1 MLISHT
7 HIVSNV
13 YKWHSA
19 SFTVSLHGTKRTP
32 MRLWDCGLCFE
43 VLLYSI
49 HLPILLPTIR
59 CLAAAIAGGWHFLP
73 ARSWCWKDLWTKK
86 RPVGVRDRCRGLTV
100 LRTESNLEWFTVC
113 LHHLCRGEN
122 YVGSGMSPW
131 WLVCVSCSTH
141 WGETRGDERLALS
154 SNVNWVSHHFQHGS
168 SGQLRV
174 KWQLLSCVL

>member
-1 MLISHT
+1 MTLSVFHCVLT
-7 HIVSNV
+7 
-13 YKWHSA
+13 WHQEDTDA
-19 SFTVSLHGTKRTP
+19 P
-32 MRLWDCGLCFE
+32 MRLWLVFRGVV
-43 VLLYSI
+43 VL
-49 HLPILLPTIR
+49 HT
-59 CLAAAIAGGWHFLP
+59 P
-73 ARSWCWKDLWTKK
+73 AYFASHHPLFGSCDSWWVAFSACAQLMLE
-86 RPVGVRDRCRGLTV
+86 RPVDQEETCGCERQMPGPTV

-122 YVGSGMSPW
+122 YVGSGTSPW

>member
-86 RPVGVRDRCRGLTV
+86 RPVGVRDRCRGLQYCAPSQT
-100 LRTESNLEWFTVC
+100 LSDLPYVC
-113 LHHLCRGEN
+113 TTFAEGKTTWEVACLPDG
-122 YVGSGMSPW
+122 W
-131 WLVCVSCSTH
+131 CVSVAVHTGGRPVGMKDWHFRPMST
-141 WGETRGDERLALS
+141 GFPTTFNMVVLA
-154 SNVNWVSHHFQHGS
+154 NFV
-168 SGQLRV
+168 
-174 KWQLLSCVL
+174 